1 MVRSRLRHALVLV
14 GALVGAAL
22 AWPVGSPTPSAT
34 PSGVSTPAPSDSSG
48 PLQTPAP
55 ESTAATCGAERPLVT
70 PTGEPPRLTCQQA
83 RAIVSEMHQRF
94 AGAPGSPRTKDFGRF
109 VSGWLDP
116 HGLWSAAPDAPLGR
130 ALKERAEPLLDELV
144 KPMESDAP
152 CATANALGERLAAW
166 SNQLRETFEQ
176 ARAHSSKAARRAALR
191 QLFAPAFQDD
201 PVTASAHSLARRLGE
216 GVAQFALAFPEA
228 AESTTRAARER
239 YFPELA
245 PEAWAETVLAAAVR
259 AYVPLVDP
267 HGDWAPFE
275 EEWSLYADDP
285 GLDGEP
291 RLWREITR
299 TAVGVRIVDGAAP
312 PLAVGDLVLAVDG
325 IRTAGMPLEQAEQL
339 ARLEPHADNSREVE
353 VLRPDHAGVERFNID
368 LGVESDPSLHFP
380 ELESE
385 SVRYGDGRALVVR
398 VPEVPDGVGQTLAR
412 ILDEARGAEL
422 AGVLIDLRGNGGGST
437 DGAAEVVGLFLPGAP
452 LFPLSTRG
460 HLVEVMRA
468 IEPPDGERFTGP
480 VAALVDG
487 YTASAAEMIA
497 GALGAYGRGP
507 VIGTRTFGKGCIQ
520 EYIEDHQQK
529 GVLRVTTLLYAL
541 PNGVPVQR
549 TGLAPD
555 IVLGVPNAREHESD
569 LSESLP
575 SYRGPDVRD
584 KTLSFAG
591 ARWPLHHGRLG
602 PCSERAVC
610 RALTRLGS
618 TPSEKRVAAR
628 RVNVR
633 AGAGSAVRP

>member
-1 MVRSRLRHALVLV
+1 
-14 GALVGAAL
+14 
-22 AWPVGSPTPSAT
+22 
-34 PSGVSTPAPSDSSG
+34 
-48 PLQTPAP
+48 
-55 ESTAATCGAERPLVT
+55 
-70 PTGEPPRLTCQQA
+70 
-83 RAIVSEMHQRF
+83 MHQRF
-94 AGAPGSPRTKDFGRF
+94 AGEPGIPRAKDFGRF

-130 ALKERAEPLLDELV
+130 ALKERAEPLLDEILM
-144 KPMESDAP
+144 PPESDAP
-152 CATANALGERLAAW
+152 CSTALALGERLASW
-166 SNQLRETFEQ
+166 SNQLRQTFEQ
-176 ARAHSSKAARRAALR
+176 ARMRAPRAPRRAMLR

-201 PVTASAHSLARRLGE
+201 PVTASAHGLARRLGE
-216 GVAQFALAFPEA
+216 GVARFARAFPEA
-228 AESTTRAARER
+228 SESTVQAARER
-239 YFPELA
+239 YFPELSA
-245 PEAWAETVLAAAVR
+245 EAWSEAVLAAAVR

-299 TAVGVRIVDGAAP
+299 TAVGVRILDGAAA
-312 PLAVGDLVLAVDG
+312 PLSIGDLVLSVDG
-325 IRTAGMPLEQAEQL
+325 MRTAGMPLEQAEQL
-339 ARLEPHADNSREVE
+339 ARLEPRADNSREVE
-353 VLRPDHAGVERFNID
+353 VLRPGHRNIERLSVD

-385 SVRYGDGRALVVR
+385 TVRYGDGRALWVR
-398 VPEVPDGVGQTLAR
+398 IPEVPDGVGQTLAR
-412 ILDEARGAEL
+412 ILDDARGADL

-468 IEPPDGERFTGP
+468 VEPPEAARFNGP
-480 VAALVDG
+480 VAVLVDG

-497 GALGAYGRGP
+497 GALGAYGRGS

-541 PNGVPVQR
+541 PNGTPVQR

-555 IVLGVPNAREHESD
+555 IVLGFPNSREHESD
-569 LSESLP
+569 LIESLP

-584 KTLSFAG
+584 QTLSFTAT
-591 ARWPLHHGRLG
+591 RWPLHHGHVG
-602 PCSERAVC
+602 PCSERGVC
-610 RALTRLGS
+610 RALARLGAS
-618 TPSEKRVAAR
+618 PSEKRIAAR

-633 AGAGSAVRP
+633 AVAGSAARP

>member
-1 MVRSRLRHALVLV
+1 M
-14 GALVGAAL
+14 GAAL
-22 AWPVGSPTPSAT
+22 AWPVAAPPPADEL
-34 PSGVSTPAPSDSSG
+34 PAEGVTLAPPQEPP
-48 PLQTPAP
+48 PLQSPALEAGP
-55 ESTAATCGAERPLVT
+55 TSCNGERPLVT
-70 PTGEPPRLTCQQA
+70 PTGDPPRLSCQQA

-94 AGAPGSPRTKDFGRF
+94 AGSPSSPRAKEFGRF

-130 ALKERAEPLLDELV
+130 ALKEHAEALLNEIRKPEDSPELCTV
-144 KPMESDAP
+144 
-152 CATANALGERLAAW
+152 ALGLGQRLATW
-166 SNQLRETFEQ
+166 STELRRSFEQ
-176 ARAHSSKAARRAALR
+176 ARTHASAAPRRNALR

-201 PVTASAHSLARRLGE
+201 PVTASAQGLARRLGE
-216 GVAQFALAFPEA
+216 GVARFSKVFPDA

-239 YFPELA
+239 YFPDLP
-245 PEAWAETVLAAAVR
+245 PEAWGDVVLAAAVR

-312 PLAVGDLVLAVDG
+312 PLAIGDLVLSVDG
-325 IRTAGMPLEQAEQL
+325 MPTAGMPLEQAEQL
-339 ARLEPHADNSREVE
+339 ARLEPRADNSREVD
-353 VLRPDHAGVERFNID
+353 VLRPDRPGIEHLTVE

-385 SVRYGDGRALVVR
+385 NVRFGEGRALVVR

-412 ILDEARGAEL
+412 ILDEARGADL
-422 AGVLIDLRGNGGGST
+422 AGVLLDLRGNGGGST

-452 LFPLSTRG
+452 LFPLSTHG

-468 IEPPDGERFTGP
+468 LEPPEAERYTGP

-541 PNGVPVQR
+541 PNGTPVQR
-549 TGLAPD
+549 TGLLPD
-555 IVLGVPNAREHESD
+555 IVLGFSNSREHESD
-569 LSESLP
+569 LLESLP
-575 SYRGPDVRD
+575 SYQGPDVRD
-584 KTLSFAG
+584 QTLSFQ
-591 ARWPLHHGRLG
+591 ARWPQHQGRVG
-602 PCSERAVC
+602 PCGDRGVC
-610 RALTRLGS
+610 RALKRLGAG
-618 TPSEKRVAAR
+618 PSEKRVAAR
-628 RVNVR
+628 RVNAR
-633 AGAGSAVRP
+633 AGAGSGVRP